1 MTTSPLKRAPS
12 SESGG
17 SDYRRWVG
25 WEGDYKDY
33 NERSV
38 REVVTAVVERRLFLE
53 KRLIMNIFLAKI
65 AIKDRIVFSFLFKKN

>member
-1 MTTSPLKRAPS
+1 MLLLQKVEGAIID
-12 SESGG
+12 GG
-17 SDYRRWVG
+17 WK
-25 WEGDYKDY
+25 GDYKDY

-65 AIKDRIVFSFLFKKN
+65 ATKDRIVFSFLFKKN